1 MPGLRAF
8 CITAAICIGFIFL
21 LQISWTV
28 AWLSLD
34 QGRIERNQHG
44 VIPCITVP
52 STEQTLNSPATVLG
66 GKAINAYSD
75 LFKYWPFKVRQRSF
89 MSLFLYHVFI
99 VEVLVLLISGG
110 LLSVGVYGSVN
121 IVQRFDPNRM
131 LPRDSYLSRWINIQ
145 QDYYAGHGFAVW
157 VKR

>member
-52 STEQTLNSPATVLG
+52 STEQTFNSPATVLG
-66 GKAINAYSD
+66 EKAINAYSN

>member
-52 STEQTLNSPATVLG
+52 STEQTFNSPATVLG
-66 GKAINAYSD
+66 EKAINAYSD

-89 MSLFLYHVFI
+89 MSLFLYHC
-99 VEVLVLLISGG
+99 
-110 LLSVGVYGSVN
+110 
-121 IVQRFDPNRM
+121 
-131 LPRDSYLSRWINIQ
+131 
-145 QDYYAGHGFAVW
+145 
-157 VKR
+157 